1 MVEFFRSTDPVRA
14 YFTAL
19 QSYLEVPQTGVWD
32 LATHDAFWDM
42 VRRIDPDDAPSS
54 TPWGVTPARYN
65 YTQSGMLDEIAG
77 PEMFHMFQALL
88 SALGIPSA
96 KYEDFQL
103 YTASLSE
110 TEKAVMIK
118 VLDAVEEAIKTA
130 ESNPSAGGGG
140 TSNGKPP
147 PEDGGG
153 TGTGTGTETTLTPS
167 GSKFPTWG
175 KVLLVA
181 GGVAVAGG
189 FVYWLMQ
196 QKKRRELDAL
206 GELGDGSCGCGG

>member
-19 QSYLEVPQTGVWD
+19 QSFLSVPQTGVWD
-32 LATHDAFWDM
+32 LATHDAFWDL
-42 VRRIDPDDAPSS
+42 VRRIDPENVPSE
-54 TPWGVTPARYN
+54 TPWGVTPTRYN
-65 YTQSGMLDEIAG
+65 YTQLEMIDEIDDR
-77 PEMFHMFQALL
+77 ETFTTFQPLL
-88 SALGIPSA
+88 VALGIPSV

-103 YTASLSE
+103 YTASLTE
-110 TEKAVMIK
+110 AEKATLIK
-118 VLDAVEEAIKTA
+118 VFNAVEEAIKTA
-130 ESNPSAGGGG
+130 EANPSAGGGG
-140 TSNGKPP
+140 TGNGKPP
-147 PEDGGG
+147 PGGG
-153 TGTGTGTETTLTPS
+153 GGTGTGTETTLTPP